1 MIPVKTTRK
10 RELLTPQEIV
20 EELNRYIVGQES
32 AKKSVAIAMRNRWRR
47 QMVEGPMRDEILP
60 ANILMM
66 GPTGVGKT
74 EISRRLAALAGAPF
88 IKVEAS
94 KFTEVGYVGRD
105 VESMIRDL
113 VDISMNQVRSEH
125 EQQVKEQAERNVEE
139 KLLDLLTPVR
149 PKRSG
154 EESEED
160 EKRTERI
167 RKKLRKQLEAG
178 HLEDRMVQVEVSE
191 SFSPTVE
198 IFSPMGMEEMGLNI
212 SEMFDDLMPKKT
224 KSRKVTIGEA
234 RKILLQQ
241 EINELIDHDKV
252 VDMALTRAQES
263 GIVFID
269 EIDKIVA
276 GASSHGPDVSREGVQ
291 RDLLPV
297 IEGTN
302 VATKYGMVRT
312 DHILFIAAGAFHGTS
327 PSDLVP
333 ELQGRLPIRVELD
346 SLSGDDFER
355 ILQEPENSLIKQY
368 RALMKSEGVNLEFTS
383 GAVKEIANIA
393 DHVNMTTENIGA
405 RRLHTIMSTLLEDIM
420 FDAPFKTAKT
430 IKITKTSVK
439 KALSDIVE
447 DSDLAKYIL

>member
-1 MIPVKTTRK
+1 MIPIKTSK
-10 RELLTPQEIV
+10 KKGLLTPGEIV
-20 EELNRYIVGQES
+20 EELDRYIVGQDD
-32 AKKSVAIAMRNRWRR
+32 AKKSVAIALRNRWRR
-47 QMVEGPMRDEILP
+47 QMVEGELRDEILP
-60 ANILMM
+60 ANILMI

-88 IKVEAS
+88 VKVEAS

-125 EQQVKEQAERNVEE
+125 EKKVEKQAEKNIEE

-149 PKRSG
+149 PKRSKD
-154 EESEED
+154 EVEVD
-160 EKRTERI
+160 EKRSERI
-167 RKKLRKQLEAG
+167 REKLRKQLEAG
-178 HLEDRMVQVEVSE
+178 HLEDRTVQIDVSA
-191 SFSPTVE
+191 SFSPSVE

-212 SEMFDDLMPKKT
+212 SEMFDGIMPRKT
-224 KSRKVTIGEA
+224 KSKKVTIGEA

-241 EINELIDHDKV
+241 EIAELIDHEKV
-252 VDMALTRAQES
+252 VDMALARAEES

-269 EIDKIVA
+269 EIDKIVS
-276 GASSHGPDVSREGVQ
+276 GASAHGPDVSREGVQ

-302 VATKYGMVRT
+302 VATKYGIVRT
-312 DHILFIAAGAFHGTS
+312 DHILFIAAGAFHGSS

-346 SLSGDDFER
+346 SLSGADFER
-355 ILQEPENSLIKQY
+355 ILLEPENSLIKQY
-368 RALMKSEGVNLEFTS
+368 RALLETEGVTLEFS
-383 GAVKEIANIA
+383 QGAVKEIAKIA
-393 DHVNMTTENIGA
+393 DRVNMTTENIGA
-405 RRLHTIMSTLLEDIM
+405 RRLHTIMSTLLEGIM
-420 FDAPFKTAKT
+420 FEAPYDTAKK
-430 IKITKTSVK
+430 IKISKKTVSS
-439 KALSDIVE
+439 ALDDIVE